1 MGPAVRYRS
10 VDKAVERV
18 DKWAGD
24 KKLPAGTPGGVGIF
38 VKEPRPGAV
47 KTRLSPPLTEAEA
60 AAFYR
65 AALEETV
72 ERLATGPWRT
82 WLFYAGAE
90 AFFARRFPGL
100 PRCPQRGNDL
110 GTRMAG
116 ALGTL
121 QAEGQPALLV
131 GSDSPDLPLPLV
143 ADALRL
149 LRTADAVA
157 APAADGGY
165 VLVGT
170 RKPAPQLFAGI
181 PWSTPEV
188 LAASRRR
195 AAQLGLDWR
204 ELPGWED
211 VDDWDS
217 LCRLLERS
225 PWCATAGH
233 VRRDLAH
240 HFRNHARG

>member
-1 MGPAVRYRS
+1 
-10 VDKAVERV
+10 VDKVVERV
-18 DKWAGD
+18 DKSAGD
-24 KKLPAGTPGGVGIF
+24 INLPVGVPGRVGVF

-47 KTRLSPPLTEAEA
+47 KTRLSPPLSKTEA

-72 ERLATGPWRT
+72 ERLMTGPWQT
-82 WLFYAGAE
+82 WLFYAGE
-90 AFFARRFPGL
+90 EDFFARSFPDL
-100 PRCPQRGNDL
+100 PRHPQRGDDL
-110 GTRMAG
+110 GKRMAG
-116 ALGTL
+116 ALELL
-121 QAEGQPALLV
+121 QADGGPALLV
-131 GSDSPDLPLPLV
+131 GSDSPDLPLSLV
-143 ADALRL
+143 AEALRML
-149 LRTADAVA
+149 QTADAVA

-165 VLVGT
+165 VLVGA
-170 RKPAPQLFAGI
+170 RKPAPQLFADI

-211 VDDWDS
+211 VDDWDA

-240 HFRNHARG
+240 RIRHHVPG